1 MHIEKERCTPMYMSC
16 IQWAPR
22 GKSTKEKQK
31 TTLSLS
37 LSLFLNMILTNL
49 QNRSKAFSLP
59 LCTSQPKLTYYLAQ
73 PFQLILRL
81 LLISKHFAISLLL
94 QRPKMHSGVACQTF
108 FHFLPTKWSWK
119 FKRVSLIVEGSA
131 QTPPNREK
139 QQLPIE
145 PLTWCNEDGC
155 DRLILLQF
163 YMDNKCSLVSSSSLK
178 LI

>member
-1 MHIEKERCTPMYMSC
+1 MYTNVHELYTMGTMWQ
-16 IQWAPR
+16 IHKR
-22 GKSTKEKQK
+22 ETKNNSLS
-31 TTLSLS
+31 LSLS

-81 LLISKHFAISLLL
+81 LLISKDFAISLLL

-163 YMDNKCSLVSSSSLK
+163 YMDNKCSLVASSSLK